1 MRDWQVL
8 TQQEGD
14 KLLTRRTAVGGCLV
28 AALAVGVSACG
39 SSSSGGGGKV
49 SGTTLTVYS
58 SLPLQGA
65 SRVQGAATVNGAKL
79 ALQQAGGKVG
89 KFTVKYTSL
98 DDSTAQAGKWD
109 PGQTS
114 TNARKA
120 ATDKSTILYIGEF
133 NSGASAISI
142 PILNRAVVGQI
153 SPSNTAVGLTS
164 KVAGAEP
171 GEPNKYYPTGKRTYV
186 RVVPKD
192 TVQAAADATILKAD
206 GCKKPFILNDKEVY
220 GAGLAINAVGALK
233 AQGIPSLGNEGW
245 DPKAPNYRSV
255 ASSIKAK
262 GADCIF
268 ISGIVNNNAVQLTK
282 DLASAMPTAKILGP
296 DGVCTA
302 TYTDPKQGGI
312 PASLASR
319 VQCTVAT
326 LDPAKYP
333 PAGKQFFAS
342 YKKAYP
348 GTSPDPYAIYGY
360 ESMSLALDA
369 IKRAGAN
376 GNNRQAVIDALFST
390 SNRQSVLGTYSIDKN
405 GDTTIT
411 DYGLYTIVGGQPVF
425 SKVIK
430 ASPTGG

>member
-1 MRDWQVL
+1 VVL
-8 TQQEGD
+8 
-14 KLLTRRTAVGGCLV
+14 LAAVVTGCGG
-28 AALAVGVSACG
+28 G
-39 SSSSGGGGKV
+39 SSSGGKV
-49 SGTTLTVYS
+49 SGSTLTIYS

-79 ALQQAGGKVG
+79 AVKQAGGKVG
-89 KFTVKYTSL
+89 KYTIKYVSL

-120 ATDKSTILYIGEF
+120 ASDKTTILYIGEF

-142 PILNRAVVGQI
+142 PILDRAGIGQI

-164 KVAGAEP
+164 NAAGAEP
-171 GEPNKYYPTGKRTYV
+171 GEPTKYYPTGKRNYV

-192 TVQAAADATILKAD
+192 TVQAAADAAILKSD
-206 GCKKPFILNDKEVY
+206 GCKKPYILNDKEVY
-220 GAGLAINAVGALK
+220 GAGLATNAVDALK
-233 AQGIPSLGNEGW
+233 AQGIPALGNEGW

-262 GADCIF
+262 GVDCVF

-282 DLASAMPTAKILGP
+282 DLASAMPTAQILGP

-312 PASLASR
+312 PTSLDSR

-333 PAGKQFFAS
+333 PEGKAFFS
-342 YKKAYP
+342 LYKKTYP
-348 GTSPDPYAIYGY
+348 GTTPDPYAIYGY

-376 GNNRQAVIDALFST
+376 GNDRQDVINQLFATKNRA
-390 SNRQSVLGTYSIDKN
+390 SVLGTYSINKD
-405 GDTTIT
+405 GDTSIT
-411 DYGLYTIVGGQPVF
+411 DYGLYKIVGGQPVF
-425 SKVIK
+425 DKVIK
-430 ASPTGG
+430 ATPTTG